1 MGGRLHSLSI
11 WINAPCADGVS
22 LDKEDGDGTFLP
34 PVNLESL
41 SIAGMD
47 KSGLPSWVDEGL
59 KQLSKITLCNTPLT
73 HTKLETLSKLT
84 GLLCLRL
91 HVSFTKEEL
100 AFRAD
105 GFIALKFLLLESATT
120 TKLTFEENSGPKLE
134 KIVWSM
140 PSDASFVTTVSA
152 TGIEHIAGLKQVVL
166 KGPSEGDS
174 CPLVEEAITKHP
186 RHQAIE
192 IIIGDWN
199 IVAVTST
206 T

>member
-1 MGGRLHSLSI
+1 MGGRLQSLSI

-22 LDKEDGDGTFLP
+22 LDKEDGDGTFLHLE
-34 PVNLESL
+34 NLESL

-47 KSGLPSWVDEGL
+47 KSGLPNWVDEGL
-59 KQLSKITLCNTPLT
+59 NRLSKITLCNTHLT
-73 HTKLETLSKLT
+73 PGKLGTLSKLT

-91 HVSFTKEEL
+91 HHGSFMEEEL

-105 GFIALKFLLLESATT
+105 GFIALKFLLLESAAT
-120 TKLTFEENSGPKLE
+120 TKLTFEENASPQLE

-140 PSDASFVTTVSA
+140 DAKVAATASA
-152 TGIEHIAGLKQVVL
+152 PGIEHLAGLKQVVL
-166 KGPSEGDS
+166 KGLREGDS
-174 CPLVEEAITKHP
+174 CPLVEKAIAKHP
-186 RHQAIE
+186 KHRAIE
-192 IIIGDWN
+192 MIIGVWK

>member
-11 WINAPCADGVS
+11 WISTPCADDVS
-22 LDKEDGDGTFLP
+22 LDKKDGDVTFLRLE
-34 PVNLESL
+34 NLESL

-59 KQLSKITLCNTPLT
+59 KRLSKITLYNTLLT
-73 HTKLETLSKLT
+73 PGKLGTLSKLT

-91 HVSFTKEEL
+91 HHGSFMEEEL

-105 GFIALKFLLLESATT
+105 GFIALKFLLLESAAT
-120 TKLTFEENSGPKLE
+120 TKLTFEENASPQLE
-134 KIVWSM
+134 RIVWSM
-140 PSDASFVTTVSA
+140 DAKVAATASA
-152 TGIEHIAGLKQVVL
+152 PGIEHLAGLKQVVL
-166 KGPSEGDS
+166 KGLREDDS
-174 CPLVEEAITKHP
+174 CPLVEKAIAKHP
-186 RHQAIE
+186 KHRAIE
-192 IIIGDWN
+192 MIIGVWK